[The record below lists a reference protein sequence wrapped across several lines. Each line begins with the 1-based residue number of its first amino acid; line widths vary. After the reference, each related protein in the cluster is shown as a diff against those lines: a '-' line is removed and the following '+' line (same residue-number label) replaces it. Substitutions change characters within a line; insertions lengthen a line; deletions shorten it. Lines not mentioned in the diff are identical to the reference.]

1 MNLAAILALGF
12 FLGMRH
18 ATDADHV
25 LAVSAMISRERSI
38 RAAAPIGA
46 LWGLGHTTTV
56 FVVGTAVILFG
67 VVIPPRVGLSLEMAV
82 AVMLVVL
89 GGTNLVRLVRQPGA
103 ELYPHVHPHAAAP
116 FAAAPTARSLRP
128 LFVGMVHG
136 LAGSAAA
143 AILVLGAVHDPLFGV
158 LYLAVFG
165 VGTVAGM
172 LAITTA
178 LALSLAAAGLRFA
191 RFRRL
196 LDGLT
201 GMGSVAFGASLAYD
215 VAVVQGLFTGHVRWV
230 PH

>member
-12 FLGMRH
+12 FLGIRH

-25 LAVSAMISRERSI
+25 LAVSAMVSRERNI

-67 VVIPPRVGLSLEMAV
+67 VIIPPRVGLSLEMAV

-89 GGTNLVRLVRQPGA
+89 GGTNLVRLARQPGA

-116 FAAAPTARSLRP
+116 PTRSLRP

-143 AILVLGAVHDPLFGV
+143 AILVLGAVRDPLFGV

-178 LALSLAAAGLRFA
+178 LAVSLAAAGLRFA

-215 VAVVQGLFTGHVRWV
+215 VGVLQGLFTGHVRWV